1 MRNLHERQ
9 RSSGRIWSLLAP
21 LPMLLFVIAFQWA
34 GCTDKE
40 YIISPGNPVDSGPP
54 PNALHYT
61 DVKPIFDANCVIP
74 GCHGSPDQKNLFLG
88 SYVGIMTGSVDGPVV
103 IPRNSP
109 GSLLY
114 QRITSSDV
122 LLRMPQFSPPLTA
135 GQIDSI
141 KKWIDDGAF
150 E

>member
-1 MRNLHERQ
+1 MM
-9 RSSGRIWSLLAP
+9 AP
-21 LPMLLFVIAFQWA
+21 LTLMIFAIMLQWT

-40 YIISPGNPVDSGPP
+40 YIISPGKLGGGDPP
-54 PNALHYT
+54 PNALKYA

-74 GCHGSPDQKNLFLG
+74 GCHGSPNQKNLFLG
-88 SYVGIMTGSVDGPVV
+88 SYAGIMAGSVNGPVV
-103 IPRNSP
+103 VAGNSA

-114 QRITSSDV
+114 QRITASDV

-135 GQIDSI
+135 DQIATI